1 MPYRILLILLVVLL
15 SACSVAEP
23 RRQEQAPII
32 DQSRNNP
39 FAATAPNTAANPPSD
54 TGTVTQPA
62 APASNE
68 QLLALAADQRIA
80 GEYEEQAATLQQL
93 LAQQPSPEQARH
105 ARYGLAESALLLGRA
120 DEATQRLSELL
131 AEGSSDPLQAQATML
146 LARAHESAG
155 RWQAAVETYGRYR
168 ALNTPLEPYAALR
181 QAAQERA
188 AGQIQQATT
197 TYEHVA
203 QQPIARGRRAEALE
217 RLIAIYGEAGRS
229 DLQLA
234 RYRDLLAISQNPDYR
249 APVLW
254 RAAQLAGDTDEGRG
268 WLRELV
274 VTHPARAE
282 ALEAV
287 ALLQGAPSI
296 SALEAAN
303 VHFLHE
309 QYIAAVPLF
318 DAALAGELTPEQ
330 RFEARR
336 RRALSIRAQEL
347 YDEALREL
355 GALAQQR
362 PVVTITATAQAE
374 LDYVQ
379 TAGWSGNVPFAID
392 GYRRFAERFPQQE
405 LAPEALWRA
414 IQLQQ
419 NQSDQAGA
427 MAAAL
432 DLGRAYPRSTQAHI
446 ALTQAGMYYYQSGQ
460 RDQAIAAWQL
470 LGDGATGWDSAE
482 GHYWAGSTLVQ
493 AGRGAEAGAR
503 LQAASTAAPQ
513 SFYGMRARELLQ
525 QTSTGS
531 TPPGAGPSEQE
542 QRAAVEWI
550 ASWAG
555 AAAPEVADEVAQS
568 AHVVRARELSQ
579 LDLRNES
586 RDEWFAARDAWNDD
600 PLRLWH
606 LALQASAA
614 DQPYV
619 ALKAS
624 ERIVALS
631 PDKRITPQTPV
642 GLLRLVYP
650 TPYARVVQREAR
662 QFGIDPRLI
671 YALLR
676 QESLFNPDATSWVGA
691 RGLGQVMPTTG
702 EGIAQN
708 LQVPNYSADLL
719 YRPAVSIRFGAHYI
733 SHQLRAFDNS
743 ILVAASAY
751 NGGPGNAARW
761 LENTSDPDLFAEMI
775 DYRETRDYVK
785 IVYGNWGMYQMLYG
799 Q

>member
-1 MPYRILLILLVVLL
+1 MPYRILLVLLVILL

-23 RRQEQAPII
+23 RRQEQPQTT
-32 DQSRNNP
+32 DQSRNP
-39 FAATAPNTAANPPSD
+39 DASTLPGTAANPPGD
-54 TGTVTQPA
+54 TGTVAQPA
-62 APASNE
+62 APASND
-68 QLLALAADQRIA
+68 QLLALATDQLIA
-80 GEYEEQAATLQQL
+80 GEYEEQATTLEQL
-93 LAQQPSPEQARH
+93 LAQQPSPEQARL
-105 ARYGLAESALLLGRA
+105 ARYGLAESALLQGRA
-120 DEATQRLSELL
+120 DEATQRLSDLL
-131 AEGSSDPLQAQATML
+131 AEGPSDALQAQATML

-155 RWQAAVETYGRYR
+155 RWQAAIEAYQRYR
-168 ALNTPLEPYAALR
+168 TFNTPLEPYAALR

-188 AGQIQQATT
+188 AGQIEQATAS
-197 TYEHVA
+197 YEHVA

-217 RLIAIYGEAGRS
+217 QLISIYGATGRS

-234 RYRDLLAISQNPDYR
+234 RYRDLIAISQNPDYR

-254 RAAQLAGDTDEGRG
+254 RAGQLAGNTDEARG

-287 ALLQGAPSI
+287 AVLQGTQSI

-309 QYIAAVPLF
+309 QYVAAVPLF

-330 RFEARR
+330 RFESRR
-336 RRALSIRAQEL
+336 RRAISIRAQEL
-347 YDEALREL
+347 YDEALTEL

-379 TAGWSGNVPFAID
+379 TAGWSGNVPFAIE
-392 GYRRFAERFPQQE
+392 GYQRFAERFSQHD

-419 NQSDQAGA
+419 NQGDQAGA

-446 ALTQAGMYYYQSGQ
+446 ALTQAGMHYYQSGQ

-482 GHYWAGSTLVQ
+482 GHYWAGSALVQ
-493 AGRGAEAGAR
+493 AGRGAEAGAQ
-503 LQAASTAAPQ
+503 LQAATTAAPQ
-513 SFYGMRARELLQ
+513 SFYGMRARQLLQ

-531 TPPGAGPSEQE
+531 VPLAAGPSEQE
-542 QRAAVEWI
+542 QRATLEWI
-550 ASWAG
+550 ASWTG
-555 AAAPEVADEVAQS
+555 AAAPQVADEVTQN
-568 AHVVRARELSQ
+568 AHVVRARELGR

-586 RDEWFAARDAWNDD
+586 RDEWFAARDAWNND
-600 PLRLWH
+600 PARLWY

-631 PDKRITPQTPV
+631 ADKQISPQTPT
-642 GLLRLVYP
+642 GLLRLIYP
-650 TPYARVVQREAR
+650 TPYTRVVQREAR

-719 YRPAVSIRFGAHYI
+719 YRPAVSIRFAAHYI

-775 DYRETRDYVK
+775 DFRETRDYVK